1 MREIHL
7 IHDTCV
13 APPGWRVEE
22 IDGRPRGASKA
33 GSQRLTTSAG
43 AIVAVN
49 RNGLTPT
56 CAIQAC

>member
-13 APPGWRVEE
+13 TPPGWRAEE
-22 IDGRPRGASKA
+22 IDGGASKSE
-33 GSQRLTTSAG
+33 SQRLTTSAG